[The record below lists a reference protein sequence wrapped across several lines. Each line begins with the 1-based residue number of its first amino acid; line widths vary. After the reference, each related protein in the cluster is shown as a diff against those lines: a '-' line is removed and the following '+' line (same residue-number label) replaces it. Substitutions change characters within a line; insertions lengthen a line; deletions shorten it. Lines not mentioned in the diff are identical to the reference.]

1 MLPNESARAK
11 GDLIALRYNL
21 IGGDLNP
28 AGIRGFYRLRNDIVH
43 GSALREVGVL
53 DTWHLRLE
61 CYTVLSRI
69 LALAKQ
75 NREVQTL
82 QQLIAEV
89 ETTKKLQEFIHR
101 CDIEIYRGTGIGKIR
116 RVAESHLN
124 KVTLD

>member
-1 MLPNESARAK
+1 MLPNESARAR

-75 NREVQTL
+75 NREV
-82 QQLIAEV
+82 

-124 KVTLD
+124 KVT